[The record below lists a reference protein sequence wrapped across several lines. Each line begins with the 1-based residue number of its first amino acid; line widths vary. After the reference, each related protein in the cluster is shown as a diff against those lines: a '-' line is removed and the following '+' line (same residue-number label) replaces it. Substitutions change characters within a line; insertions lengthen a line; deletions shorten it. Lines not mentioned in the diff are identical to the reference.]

1 MHYLGILGPSR
12 PLGIQGEIES
22 FNAKFPSVS
31 EPVSHFPSP
40 LTPQPHWGMF
50 LDVSALRMDPPTS
63 CGPDCSPPPPPTLHT
78 SPAAG
83 LGAGSAFPV
92 SPGKQAVL
100 CNCQRLGSPTIL
112 QQTGTLES
120 SQVVAELTG
129 LQVKVLLIP
138 PPNKLGCHLL
148 GFQGKRE
155 KV

>member
-1 MHYLGILGPSR
+1 MHYLGILGPRR
-12 PLGIQGEIES
+12 PLGIQGEIDS
-22 FNAKFPSVS
+22 FNAKFPSVIES
-31 EPVSHFPSP
+31 VSHFPSP

-63 CGPDCSPPPPPTLHT
+63 CGPDCSPPLHQLYIHLQLQALGLVLLSQFPLVNRLCFAT
-78 SPAAG
+78 VRDSPA
-83 LGAGSAFPV
+83 
-92 SPGKQAVL
+92 
-100 CNCQRLGSPTIL
+100 IL

-129 LQVKVLLIP
+129 LKVKVLLIP
-138 PPNKLGCHLL
+138 PPNKLDCHLL